1 MPRTNSGEEHKR
13 IKGLEQNTQNQG
25 KSKSHTG
32 TKYKG
37 PAAGKAGGNKGRKSK
52 KAY

>member
-1 MPRTNSGEEHKR
+1 MPRYNSGEEHKR
-13 IKGLEQNTQNQG
+13 IRSLEQNTQNQG
-25 KSKSHTG
+25 KTKSHTG

-37 PAAGKAGGNKGRKSK
+37 PAMGKTSGNKGRKAK